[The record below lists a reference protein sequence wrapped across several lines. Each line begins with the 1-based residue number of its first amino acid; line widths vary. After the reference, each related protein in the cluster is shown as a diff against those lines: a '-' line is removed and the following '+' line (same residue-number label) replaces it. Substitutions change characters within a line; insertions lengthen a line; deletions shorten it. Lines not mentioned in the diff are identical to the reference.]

1 MPWASS
7 RRAVI
12 IPRRSGR
19 GHRTCF
25 LSPVPCHASRI
36 RDQQIVREIC
46 WNRICYHP
54 ALTTGSL
61 FTFNII
67 YQIRLFG
74 VGMWIAWRGTG
85 GSKELSSSLKTKS
98 SHLQLCSSGLLEFNI
113 SVNSS
118 RVDQLKYD
126 VQHLQTALRN
136 FQHRRYAREQQERQ
150 REELLSRTFT
160 TNVSPAPG
168 RDRQGLGG
176 WSELELRTVDGS
188 PLGVLK
194 QTDGMGGEQL
204 AMMADS
210 ALPQRLDLNT
220 ACISFS
226 VTETLW
232 GSS

>member
-1 MPWASS
+1 M
-7 RRAVI
+7 
-12 IPRRSGR
+12 
-19 GHRTCF
+19 
-25 LSPVPCHASRI
+25 
-36 RDQQIVREIC
+36 
-46 WNRICYHP
+46 
-54 ALTTGSL
+54 
-61 FTFNII
+61 
-67 YQIRLFG
+67 
-74 VGMWIAWRGTG
+74 GTG
-85 GSKELSSSLKTKS
+85 RSKELSSSLKTKS

-168 RDRQGLGG
+168 RDRQELGG
-176 WSELELRTVDGS
+176 WLELELRTLDSS

-204 AMMADS
+204 EVM
-210 ALPQRLDLNT
+210 L
-220 ACISFS
+220 
-226 VTETLW
+226 TLRCHRD
-232 GSS
+232 